1 MSTTNLKISF
11 PFHPFLFVFL
21 SPLVFFINS
30 INAHFYELYPA
41 DLVLPTLLILIPTI
55 LLWLGFRFFF
65 KSSTKSGL
73 LVSLI
78 VILFLSYGLIFKK
91 LNEMTVDFEIQ
102 HQFFLVPFLGIFIL
116 GFLYCLKTKRKLNNI
131 TTILNVITIAF
142 IAALLAQLIAYDF
155 NPYHIFEDDIDTST
169 QFHLTDSLDEY
180 PDIYYIILDEYAGS
194 KILNDRFDYDNSEF
208 TDYLYT
214 NGFTVPLET
223 QSNYFVSFLS
233 LSSSLNMQYV
243 NFYADEVGVDARD
256 PRLSYNLI
264 HNNRTM
270 QILESNGYSTI
281 SFDSNWGPTNAIKI
295 ANQNLCEKSPAFNS
309 ELLTMVLSNSM
320 LNPIYVD
327 LLLPSDRERVLC
339 IFSEIPEIQFE
350 SKKPIF
356 VLAHIMLPH
365 GPYAWGPNG
374 EHKKIVSLSVLD
386 IEESKKGYL
395 DQLAFTN
402 KMVQEMIEKIIDE
415 KKRPKI
421 IIIQSDHGT
430 TDYDWINT
438 TENVELVEAVLSN
451 PSKFDKHV
459 NELVEQKIHE
469 RFSNINYILLP
480 DKNKNSLYNTMTPV
494 NTFRVLFND
503 YFNTNFEIL
512 EDRVFFSSYHKPYN
526 FIDVTH
532 LF

>member
-142 IAALLAQLIAYDF
+142 IVALLAQLIAYDF
-155 NPYHIFEDDIDTST
+155 NPYHIFEDDVDTST

-208 TDYLYT
+208 TDCLYT

-270 QILESNGYSTI
+270 QIKTYI
-281 SFDSNWGPTNAIKI
+281 CK
-295 ANQNLCEKSPAFNS
+295 
-309 ELLTMVLSNSM
+309 
-320 LNPIYVD
+320 
-327 LLLPSDRERVLC
+327 R
-339 IFSEIPEIQFE
+339 
-350 SKKPIF
+350 
-356 VLAHIMLPH
+356 
-365 GPYAWGPNG
+365 
-374 EHKKIVSLSVLD
+374 
-386 IEESKKGYL
+386 
-395 DQLAFTN
+395 FTY
-402 KMVQEMIEKIIDE
+402 K
-415 KKRPKI
+415 
-421 IIIQSDHGT
+421 
-430 TDYDWINT
+430 INT
-438 TENVELVEAVLSN
+438 
-451 PSKFDKHV
+451 
-459 NELVEQKIHE
+459 
-469 RFSNINYILLP
+469 
-480 DKNKNSLYNTMTPV
+480 
-494 NTFRVLFND
+494 
-503 YFNTNFEIL
+503 
-512 EDRVFFSSYHKPYN
+512 
-526 FIDVTH
+526 
-532 LF
+532 

>member
-1 MSTTNLKISF
+1 MTVTINSKISF
-11 PFHPFLFVFL
+11 PFHPFLFAL
-21 SPLVFFINS
+21 LPPLVLFIGN
-30 INAHFYELYPA
+30 IGQLYPV

-65 KSSTKSGL
+65 KSFTKSGL
-73 LVSLI
+73 LVSLT
-78 VILFLSYGLIFKK
+78 VILFFSYGLIFRK

-131 TTILNVITIAF
+131 TTVLNVITIAL
-142 IAALLAQLIAYDF
+142 IAAILAQLIAYDF

-169 QFHLTDSLDEY
+169 QFHLTDSLDKY

-194 KILNDRFDYDNSEF
+194 KTLNDTFDYDNSEF

-214 NGFTVPLET
+214 NGFTVPLES
-223 QSNYFVSFLS
+223 QSNYTVSFLS

-243 NFYADEVGVDARD
+243 NFYADEVGVDEMD
-256 PRLSYNLI
+256 PRLAYNLI
-264 HNNRTM
+264 HNNRVM

-281 SFDSNWGPTNAIKI
+281 NFDSNWGPTNAIKI

-309 ELLTMVLSNSM
+309 ELLGMVLWNSM

-327 LLLPSDRERVLC
+327 LFLPSDRERVLC
-339 IFSEIPEIQFE
+339 IFSEMPEIQFE

-356 VLAHIMLPH
+356 VFAHIMLPH
-365 GPYAWGPNG
+365 GPYIWGPNG
-374 EHKKIVSLSVLD
+374 EHKKIDSLSVLD

-395 DQLAFTN
+395 DQLIFTN

-430 TDYDWINT
+430 AFPMDWENP
-438 TENVELVEAVLSN
+438 TE
-451 PSKFDKHV
+451 KMKHDR
-459 NELVEQKIHE
+459 L
-469 RFSNINYILLP
+469 SNINYILLP
-480 DKNKNSLYNTMTPV
+480 DKNKNFLYNTMTPV
-494 NTFRVLFND
+494 NTFRALFND
-503 YFNTNFEIL
+503 YFGTNFEIL
-512 EDRVFFSSYHKPYN
+512 EDRVFFSDYEKPYN

-532 LF
+532 LFRDV